1 MQKRAVDLF
10 CGAGGTTAGIKRAGM
25 DVTAGV
31 DSSKEEIET
40 YKHNH
45 GESETFEADIRDV
58 QGEDIENESPF
69 VVAGSP
75 PCQVFSAAKTHGAE
89 DKEDKEKHLY
99 REMLRIVGDLKPK
112 FVMMENVRG
121 MGKISD
127 QVKRDFDAQGYSA
140 VGVVLNAK
148 DFGIP
153 QNRER
158 LFFLGIDKDHFNG
171 SSSMA
176 LSTLKTNILKRKQN
190 HEKPLQSTF
199 WGLRELEPRKEKL
212 ATDKESKKTGFTEDE
227 LVEENSEPND
237 YILNING
244 GELPEKIYNHK
255 SRYHNERDRK
265 IYRKLPEGENAE
277 HESIQDIMPYKL
289 GSFKDKYYKLEANSP
304 CRTITAHMDKDCNTY
319 IHPLEYRGL
328 TPREAARVQSF
339 PDDYRFKGTF
349 TQWYRQ
355 IGNAVPPILAE
366 NLAKAMLETDLEL

>member
-1 MQKRAVDLF
+1 VRRAIDLF
-10 CGAGGTTAGIKRAGM
+10 CGAGGTTTGLKRAGI
-25 DVTAGV
+25 DVTAGI
-31 DSSKEEIET
+31 DNSKEEIET

-45 GESETFEADIRDV
+45 GESEALESDIREIG
-58 QGEDIENESPF
+58 GEEISVESPF
-69 VVAGSP
+69 LIAGSP

-89 DKEDKEKHLY
+89 DKEKKEKNLY

-112 FVMMENVRG
+112 FVLMENVKG
-121 MGKISD
+121 MKKISD
-127 QVKRDFDAQGYSA
+127 QVKRDFDAQGYAST
-140 VGVVLNAK
+140 GVVLNAR

-153 QNRER
+153 QDRER
-158 LFFLGIDKDHFNG
+158 LFFLGIDKHHFDG
-171 SSSMA
+171 GSSMA

-190 HEKPLQSTF
+190 EQKPLKSTF

-227 LVEENSEPND
+227 IVEESRPND
-237 YILNING
+237 YILNINR
-244 GELPEKIYNHK
+244 GEIPEKVYNHK

-289 GSFKDKYYKLEANSP
+289 GSFKDKYYKLERDSP

-319 IHPLEYRGL
+319 IHPLEHRGL

-339 PDDYRFKGTF
+339 PDDYRFMGSF

-355 IGNAVPPILAE
+355 IGNAVPPVLAE
-366 NLAKAMLETDLEL
+366 NLAQAMLETDKDL